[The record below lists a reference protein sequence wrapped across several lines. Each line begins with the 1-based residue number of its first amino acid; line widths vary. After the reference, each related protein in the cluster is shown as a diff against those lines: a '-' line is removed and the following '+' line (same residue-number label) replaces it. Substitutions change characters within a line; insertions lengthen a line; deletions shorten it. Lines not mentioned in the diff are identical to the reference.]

1 MKEQETQ
8 ERAFTFPDVCS
19 GAVKCVSVGPWLTW
33 DGVRKSVRVFG
44 YECVLDVSSTH
55 SMGSWQ
61 THTQSVSEVR
71 QTWRQTSSC
80 SAATLGTTHLTKL
93 VFSSWK
99 QGASPPL
106 HMWQGL
112 VGRTLDV
119 RERKRVRGCG
129 VCWDRQQSEGSRES
143 EGTSC
148 TTEPS
153 THLIT
158 TWWRQEEV
166 G

>member
-1 MKEQETQ
+1 MALLSFCGALTYVGWGTQ
-8 ERAFTFPDVCS
+8 ICQGVWLWVCS
-19 GAVKCVSVGPWLTW
+19 WCVFYPLHGLLTN
-33 DGVRKSVRVFG
+33 
-44 YECVLDVSSTH
+44 
-55 SMGSWQ
+55 

-99 QGASPPL
+99 QEASPPL

-119 RERKRVRGCG
+119 RERKTVRGCG

-158 TWWRQEEV
+158 TWWKQEEV
-166 G
+166 T